1 MLHVG
6 REVKHCRPGVL
17 AAPRLGSGPGPFHP
31 LLLSLFLPPPGLS
44 RLQPGPLPPIL
55 GLRALA
61 FPLTRSGP
69 ISPPPCPPPPET
81 LCTQD
86 PLTQASEGPA
96 EAGQVSGHSPAH
108 GS

>member
-44 RLQPGPLPPIL
+44 RLQPGPLPPHPRSESP
-55 GLRALA
+55 GLPPHPEWPHLPATVSSSSRD
-61 FPLTRSGP
+61 TVHSG
-69 ISPPPCPPPPET
+69 S
-81 LCTQD
+81 
-86 PLTQASEGPA
+86 AYS
-96 EAGQVSGHSPAH
+96 SF
-108 GS
+108 